1 MGWALAHKGK
11 ASEVTYNPDD
21 PPSAYSNPSVYAH
34 INMYTEAGRQVHGPD
49 WDPSAHDLDGELIM
63 KVGGGKKHG
72 RYFIGEGTLDTAS
85 TPTLAQVR
93 ARTTNSGLPIHPRL
107 SVAELRVQ
115 ELEVNLGLFIVH
127 SICI

>member
-21 PPSAYSNPSVYAH
+21 PPSAYSN
-34 INMYTEAGRQVHGPD
+34 GPD

-93 ARTTNSGLPIHPRL
+93 ARTTDSGLPIRLLAFL
-107 SVAELRVQ
+107 SVFTRS
-115 ELEVNLGLFIVH
+115 G
-127 SICI
+127 

>member
-21 PPSAYSNPSVYAH
+21 PPSAYSNPSVH
-34 INMYTEAGRQVHGPD
+34 TRINMYTEAGRQVHGPD
-49 WDPSAHDLDGELIM
+49 WDLSAHDLDRELIM

-85 TPTLAQVR
+85 TPTLSRIR
-93 ARTTNSGLPIHPRL
+93 ARTMDSGLPIHPRL
-107 SVAELRVQ
+107 SVVELRV
-115 ELEVNLGLFIVH
+115 
-127 SICI
+127 

>member
-21 PPSAYSNPSVYAH
+21 PPSAYSNPSVHAR
-34 INMYTEAGRQVHGPD
+34 INMYIEAGRQVHGPD
-49 WDPSAHDLDGELIM
+49 CDPSAHDLGGELIM
-63 KVGGGKKHG
+63 KVGGEKKHG
-72 RYFIGEGTLDTAS
+72 WYFIGEGTLDTAS
-85 TPTLAQVR
+85 TPTLAQVQ
-93 ARTTNSGLPIHPRL
+93 ARTTDSGPPIRPRL

-115 ELEVNLGLFIVH
+115 EFEVNSDLFIVQ